1 MIQIKFCFR
10 KAFPCFNFL
19 VTNEKNTKLNCAKVF
34 PRQIHPCFLYGKIDV
49 RVGLGKHFF
58 RTFVTLKPVFMH
70 PRQLFL
76 QHLAPTSPNPLM
88 LEIDRAEGMY
98 LYDPAGKPY
107 LDLIA
112 GISVS
117 NLGHRHPR
125 VLTAIQ
131 GQLDRYMH
139 TLVYGEYVLDPQ
151 VQLAR
156 LLAEQLPAPLESVYF
171 VNSGTEATEGA
182 MKLAKRYT
190 GRAEIIACKR
200 AYHGS
205 TQGAASLM
213 WPKDF
218 TQAYHPLL
226 PGIRH
231 IEFNCAWCLEQITEN
246 TAAVIVE
253 TVQAEW
259 GVRKPMGNYLQKL
272 RERCTAVDA
281 LLILDEI
288 QVGFG
293 RTGSLFAFEQYGIVP
308 DVLLLA
314 KAMGG
319 GMPMGAFIASREIMK
334 VLSENPILGH
344 ITTFGGHP
352 VCCAAALANLQ
363 TLLDTPY
370 IAEVKA
376 KEALFHRLLQHPKIL
391 EIRSA
396 GLLMAVDLG
405 SFDSVMKVIHYC
417 LEQGLISDWFLFNTE
432 SMRIAPP
439 LIISEQEIEWA
450 CGVIL
455 AGLDAL

>member
-1 MIQIKFCFR
+1 M
-10 KAFPCFNFL
+10 
-19 VTNEKNTKLNCAKVF
+19 
-34 PRQIHPCFLYGKIDV
+34 
-49 RVGLGKHFF
+49 
-58 RTFVTLKPVFMH
+58 
-70 PRQLFL
+70 
-76 QHLAPTSPNPLM
+76 
-88 LEIDRAEGMY
+88 
-98 LYDPAGKPY
+98 
-107 LDLIA
+107 
-112 GISVS
+112 
-117 NLGHRHPR
+117 
-125 VLTAIQ
+125 
-131 GQLDRYMH
+131 DRYLH

-151 VQLAR
+151 VQLAK
-156 LLAEQLPAPLESVYF
+156 LLADNLPDPLESVYF

-190 GRAEIIACKR
+190 GRAEIVACKR

-213 WPKDF
+213 WPKEF

-231 IEFNCAWCLEQITEN
+231 IEFNCTWCLQEITEN

-259 GVRKPMGNYLQKL
+259 GVRPPVDGYLKKL
-272 RERCTAVDA
+272 RERCTEVGA

-293 RTGSLFAFEQYGIVP
+293 RTGSLFAFVQYGIVP

-319 GMPMGAFIASREIMK
+319 GMPIGAFVSSKAIMQ

-363 TLLDTPY
+363 TLLDTSY

-376 KEALFHRLLQHPKIL
+376 KEALFHQLLQHPKIR
-391 EIRSA
+391 EVRSA
-396 GLLMAVDLG
+396 GLLMAMDLG
-405 SFDSVMKVIHYC
+405 SFDAVMKVIQYC
-417 LEQGLISDWFLFNTE
+417 LAQGLISDWFLFNIE
-432 SMRIAPP
+432 SVRIAPP
-439 LIISEQEIEWA
+439 LIITEAEIKQA

-455 AGLDAL
+455 EALDKL

>member
-1 MIQIKFCFR
+1 M
-10 KAFPCFNFL
+10 N
-19 VTNEKNTKLNCAKVF
+19 
-34 PRQIHPCFLYGKIDV
+34 
-49 RVGLGKHFF
+49 
-58 RTFVTLKPVFMH
+58 

-76 QHLAPTSPNPLM
+76 QHLAPTSPSPLM
-88 LEIDRAEGMY
+88 LEIERAEGMY
-98 LYDPAGKPY
+98 LYDPAGKAY

-125 VLTAIQ
+125 VLAAIQ
-131 GQLDRYMH
+131 AQLDRYLH

-151 VQLAR
+151 VQLAK
-156 LLAEQLPAPLESVYF
+156 LLADNLPDSLESVYF

-190 GRAEIIACKR
+190 GRAEIVACKR

-213 WPKDF
+213 WPKEF
-218 TQAYHPLL
+218 TQPYHPLL

-231 IEFNCAWCLEQITEN
+231 IEFNCTWCLKEITEN

-259 GVRKPMGNYLQKL
+259 GVRPPVDGYLQKL
-272 RERCTAVDA
+272 RERCTEVGA

-314 KAMGG
+314 KGMGG
-319 GMPMGAFIASREIMK
+319 GMPIGAFVSSRAIMQ

-376 KEALFHRLLQHPKIL
+376 KEALFHQLLQHPKIR
-391 EIRSA
+391 EVRSA
-396 GLLMAVDLG
+396 GLLMAMDLG
-405 SFDSVMKVIHYC
+405 SFDAVLRVIHDC
-417 LEQGLISDWFLFNTE
+417 LAQGLISDWFLFNTE

-439 LIISEQEIEWA
+439 LIITEKEIAWA

-455 AGLDAL
+455 AALDAL